1 MKIGSEEY
9 IGDGVYAIFDGKI
22 VKIWTTDG
30 EHKSD
35 VIYFD
40 EYTAEDLMKFFQQCF
55 S

>member
-1 MKIGSEEY
+1 MEINEKEY
-9 IGDGVYAIFDGKI
+9 IGDGIYAKFDGQR
-22 VKIWTTDG
+22 VTIWTSNG
-30 EHKSD
+30 KNNSD